1 MKNLKLLAAL
11 LALAI
16 GLVGCGNGS
25 STPSS
30 KPENRLDGDNMIASN
45 TQKQEYE
52 EPEDVAYMRLLAGED
67 EYRACVLY
75 LGGSYEIT
83 TDVQQVLDSQTDL
96 RELWGFVYDIPQDHW
111 VVAPDGG
118 CDLYCIFP
126 QDPDSTLFVYETSL
140 TDDAENPLQRGKQ
153 LYYSED
159 GQPILLLCNISDIVP
174 NTEVELY
181 PSTGE
186 ELVFSPFLSGENGH
200 VLPAHG
206 CRDRG
211 RPAAPDRQLH
221 HPLSGAER
229 GGGRAVLPRRHPG
242 GALPVQSGVVRHLY
256 RGGRLPL
263 RRYAGGRGHPCPEVL
278 SGGRRELHE
287 PGQYCLLCAAGG
299 HGLTAADP
307 HREECTMK
315 QTKKITILHSNDLHG
330 DFLAEQVDEKLVGG
344 VSMLSGYIEK
354 VRAEQPNTIYVIA
367 GDMFRGSVI
376 DSEYKGL
383 STIEIMNALAPD
395 VVTIGNHE
403 VDYGIAHLLFIEKCA
418 RFPIINANLYIK
430 NTSTRLFTPYKILRM
445 DGMNILFI
453 GIITQDVINQTKS
466 ESLVGSF
473 VDTAAAAAE
482 VGKICNAHNSIDI
495 DFTVLLTHIGFE
507 EDRHLARQLDPA
519 WGVDLIIGGH
529 SHTYL
534 EHEVEE
540 NGVIIAQA
548 GTGTDQIG
556 RFDIIV
562 DTDNNCID
570 SYTWRTVP
578 ICAETC
584 PRNPAMEQ
592 VLQRFTS
599 QVDEKYSHIVGRF
612 RRELTHPQRTRETEL
627 GNLFA
632 DIFTRSLGIDVM
644 LIGSGS
650 IRAEKLGPIVTYGD
664 LIEGFPYDDGV
675 FMFKVTGQQLRQM
688 LHYMLR
694 EEAYTGHTEF
704 YQLPSTLR
712 LRYDRAKGD
721 FDYFTYCGKEVGK
734 EIGDDALFTVG
745 LQNYHFKNIES
756 FFNISYDT
764 ICKIQKPRSVATSC
778 QDILM
783 EYFREHEMLDA
794 AVDGRMTILPP
805 AGQ

>member
-1 MKNLKLLAAL
+1 MK
-11 LALAI
+11 
-16 GLVGCGNGS
+16 
-25 STPSS
+25 
-30 KPENRLDGDNMIASN
+30 
-45 TQKQEYE
+45 
-52 EPEDVAYMRLLAGED
+52 
-67 EYRACVLY
+67 
-75 LGGSYEIT
+75 
-83 TDVQQVLDSQTDL
+83 
-96 RELWGFVYDIPQDHW
+96 H
-111 VVAPDGG
+111 
-118 CDLYCIFP
+118 
-126 QDPDSTLFVYETSL
+126 
-140 TDDAENPLQRGKQ
+140 
-153 LYYSED
+153 
-159 GQPILLLCNISDIVP
+159 
-174 NTEVELY
+174 
-181 PSTGE
+181 
-186 ELVFSPFLSGENGH
+186 
-200 VLPAHG
+200 
-206 CRDRG
+206 
-211 RPAAPDRQLH
+211 
-221 HPLSGAER
+221 
-229 GGGRAVLPRRHPG
+229 
-242 GALPVQSGVVRHLY
+242 
-256 RGGRLPL
+256 
-263 RRYAGGRGHPCPEVL
+263 
-278 SGGRRELHE
+278 
-287 PGQYCLLCAAGG
+287 
-299 HGLTAADP
+299 
-307 HREECTMK
+307 
-315 QTKKITILHSNDLHG
+315 TKKITILHSNDLHG

-354 VRAEQPNTIYVIA
+354 VRAEEPNTIYAIA

-395 VVTIGNHE
+395 IVTIGNHE

-430 NTSTRLFTPYKILRM
+430 NTPTRLFTPYKILRV

-529 SHTYL
+529 SHTL
-534 EHEVEE
+534 PEHAVEE
-540 NGVIIAQA
+540 NGVVIAQA

-570 SYTWRTVP
+570 SYTWHTVP
-578 ICAETC
+578 ITAETC

-592 VLQRFTS
+592 VLHRFTS

-612 RRELTHPQRTRETEL
+612 RRELTHPERTRETEL

-632 DIFTRSLGIDVM
+632 DIFTRSLGIDIM

-688 LHYMLR
+688 LRYMLR
-694 EEAYTGHTEF
+694 EEAYAGHTEF

-734 EIGDDALFTVG
+734 EISDDALFTVG

-756 FFNISYDT
+756 FFNISYET
-764 ICKIQKPRSVATSC
+764 ICKLQKPRSVATSC

-783 EYFREHEMLDA
+783 EYFREHEMVDA
-794 AVDGRMTILPP
+794 AVDGRMTILPST
-805 AGQ
+805 AQTG